1 MWKSWDISWKLSWTL
16 MVWIGSYPWLKCQE
30 INIMLK
36 CWNMISKVIAG
47 VRTYTSPYSTQCVV
61 MFETSSGAWEHE
73 EASARM
79 ECLVSQANRAFAVC
93 GRICWDV
100 FSFFFSK
107 QANTRLYS
115 PWCLNEKCFNLWI
128 VWIYEDIHTFSI
140 LNLFRTTSCAGL
152 MRNSMQNLHS
162 INSLQIFLTLRIWWE
177 ALKGESFYKEKLIAK
192 TTAPSIMTPL
202 NHVEPETCFN
212 YMIWYL
218 HV

>member
-30 INIMLK
+30 INRMLK

-115 PWCLNEKCFNLWI
+115 LRAFLSFSLMFERKMFQFVNCLNLWG
-128 VWIYEDIHTFSI
+128 HTHIFHFK
-140 LNLFRTTSCAGL
+140 LVQNYFLCRTYAQLYAKLTQYQLIADFFDSTDL
-152 MRNSMQNLHS
+152 MRSS
-162 INSLQIFLTLRIWWE
+162 KRWIFLQR
-177 ALKGESFYKEKLIAK
+177 K
-192 TTAPSIMTPL
+192 TYS
-202 NHVEPETCFN
+202 
-212 YMIWYL
+212 
-218 HV
+218 